1 MRDLLRSDAVI
12 SLPTM
17 FAGQLVITMAAFT
30 LPVAAPV
37 ALPDMGVPTVFV
49 GFFTT
54 AVYLVAMGAG
64 LFTGQILSRLGTVRT
79 MQVLLCAVIAGVVL
93 FDLGWAATG
102 VLGAMTIGIG
112 SGPMNPSG
120 SYILARTTPLRWRP
134 FVFSVKQCAT
144 PSGGMLAGMIVPAV
158 LVQHGWQ
165 AAVGTV
171 GLGAVLVIL
180 AIQPARRRLDAD
192 RPARRRV
199 SLVSVVEPIKLMLR
213 QPQLRAIAV
222 MGFIFAGCQIT
233 LASYLVV
240 YMIERLGLAIASA
253 GALFAIFSFC
263 GIPVRIFW
271 GALAERVL
279 SSRAILILTGFL
291 MAAGFAL
298 TASFTRDWPG
308 WAFALVIA
316 LLGLSANGW
325 VGLFF
330 AEIVRLAPEDMAGD
344 ASGGGQFFAY
354 GGIMSMPLLFG
365 ALVAATGSYALG
377 FAVLTA
383 MSLAAAALLFT
394 SGGKRTGRPPTASRA
409 A

>member
-17 FAGQLVITMAAFT
+17 FTGQLVITMASYT

-49 GFFTT
+49 GFFTA

-64 LFTGQILSRLGTVRT
+64 LFTGLFLGLLGTVRT

-93 FDLGWAATG
+93 FDLGWAATA

-144 PSGGMLAGMIVPAV
+144 PAGGMLAGMIVPAV
-158 LVQHGWQ
+158 LVNHGWQ

-171 GLGAVLVIL
+171 GLFAVLVIL
-180 AIQPARRRLDAD
+180 AIQPVRRRLDAE

-199 SLVSVVEPIKLMLR
+199 SVASVVEPIKLILR
-213 QPQLRAIAV
+213 HRQLRAIAV
-222 MGFIFAGCQIT
+222 MAFIYGGCQ
-233 LASYLVV
+233 LALSSYMVV
-240 YMIERLGLAIASA
+240 YMTERLGLPIATA

-279 SSRAILILTGFL
+279 SSRAILILTGFM
-291 MAAGFAL
+291 MATGFVL
-298 TASFTRDWPG
+298 TANFTRDWPVWSFG
-308 WAFALVIA
+308 AVIA

-354 GGIMSMPLLFG
+354 AGIMSMPLVFG
-365 ALVAATGSYALG
+365 AIVALSGSYAVGYSVLTG
-377 FAVLTA
+377 LSLVAVL
-383 MSLAAAALLFT
+383 LLVL
-394 SGGKRTGRPPTASRA
+394 SGGRRD
-409 A
+409 

>member
-12 SLPTM
+12 ALPAM
-17 FAGQLVITMAAFT
+17 FAGQLVLTMAAFT
-30 LPVAAPV
+30 LPVAAP
-37 ALPDMGVPTVFV
+37 AAMPDIGIPTVYV
-49 GFFTT
+49 GLFTA
-54 AVYLVAMGAG
+54 AVYLVAMSAG
-64 LFTGQILSRLGTVRT
+64 LFTGQLLSRMGAVRT
-79 MQVLLCAVIAGVVL
+79 MQCLLLAAIAGVAL
-93 FDLGWAATG
+93 FDLPHPVTA
-102 VLGAMTIGIG
+102 VLGAMAIGLG

-120 SYILARTTPLRWRP
+120 SYILARTTPAAWRP

-144 PSGGMLAGMIVPAV
+144 PAGGMLAGVIVPAV
-158 LVQHGWQ
+158 LVRYGWQ

-171 GLGAVLVIL
+171 ALGAVLVIL
-180 AIQPARRRLDAD
+180 AIQPARRRLDAE
-192 RPARRRV
+192 RPHRRDV
-199 SLVSVVEPIKLMLR
+199 TLASVLDPIQLVLR
-213 QPQLRAIAV
+213 QRELRAIAV
-222 MGFIFAGCQIT
+222 MGFVYAGCQIT
-233 LASYLVV
+233 LAAYLVV
-240 YMIERLGLAIASA
+240 YMTERLGLAIASA

-271 GALAERVL
+271 GTLAERVL

-330 AEIVRLAPEDMAGD
+330 AEIVRLAPEDMVGE

-354 GGIMSMPLLFG
+354 GGIMSTPLFFG
-365 ALVAATGSYALG
+365 ALVAATDSYALG

-383 MSLAAAALLFT
+383 LSLAAAALLT
-394 SGGKRTGRPPTASRA
+394 LSGGRRTA
-409 A
+409 

>member
-37 ALPDMGVPTVFV
+37 ALPDMGVPAVFV

-79 MQVLLCAVIAGVVL
+79 MQVLLCAVIAGVML
-93 FDLGWAATG
+93 FDLGWAATA
-102 VLGAMTIGIG
+102 VLGAMTIGLG

-120 SYILARTTPLRWRP
+120 SYILARTTPPRWRP
-134 FVFSVKQCAT
+134 FVFSIKQCAT

-192 RPARRRV
+192 RPARRGV

-222 MGFIFAGCQIT
+222 MGYIYAGCQIAV
-233 LASYLVV
+233 ASYMVV
-240 YMIERLGLAIASA
+240 YMTGRLGLPIAAA

-279 SSRAILILTGFL
+279 SSRAILILTGFM
-291 MAAGFAL
+291 MAAGFVL
-298 TASFTRDWPG
+298 TAHFTREWPI
-308 WAFALVIA
+308 WA
-316 LLGLSANGW
+316 LGL
-325 VGLFF
+325 
-330 AEIVRLAPEDMAGD
+330 VRLAPEDMAGD

-354 GGIMSMPLLFG
+354 GGIMSMPLVFG
-365 ALVAATGSYALG
+365 AIVAATDSYAVGYYVLTG
-377 FAVLTA
+377 LSLVAVL
-383 MSLAAAALLFT
+383 LLVL
-394 SGGKRTGRPPTASRA
+394 SGGRRTA
-409 A
+409 

>member
-1 MRDLLRSDAVI
+1 
-12 SLPTM
+12 
-17 FAGQLVITMAAFT
+17 
-30 LPVAAPV
+30 
-37 ALPDMGVPTVFV
+37 
-49 GFFTT
+49 
-54 AVYLVAMGAG
+54 
-64 LFTGQILSRLGTVRT
+64 
-79 MQVLLCAVIAGVVL
+79 
-93 FDLGWAATG
+93 
-102 VLGAMTIGIG
+102 
-112 SGPMNPSG
+112 MNPSG
-120 SYILARTTPLRWRP
+120 SYILARTTPLSWRP

-144 PSGGMLAGMIVPAV
+144 PAGGMLAGVIVPAV
-158 LVQHGWQ
+158 LVRYGWQ

-171 GLGAVLVIL
+171 ALGAVLVIL
-180 AIQPARRRLDAD
+180 AIEPARRRLDAE
-192 RPARRRV
+192 RPPRRAVTLASVLDPIR
-199 SLVSVVEPIKLMLR
+199 LVLR
-213 QPQLRAIAV
+213 QRELRAIAI
-222 MGFIFAGCQIT
+222 MGFVFAGCQIT

-240 YMIERLGLAIASA
+240 YMTERLGLAIASA

-279 SSRAILILTGFL
+279 TSRAILILTGFL
-291 MAAGFAL
+291 MAAGFVL
-298 TASFTRDWPG
+298 TASFTRDWPA
-308 WAFALVIA
+308 WAFALVIV

-354 GGIMSMPLLFG
+354 GGIMSTPLVFG

-383 MSLAAAALLFT
+383 MSLAAAVLLIA
-394 SGGKRTGRPPTASRA
+394 SGGKRTGRPTTANRA

>member
-17 FAGQLVITMAAFT
+17 FAGQLVITMASYT
-30 LPVAAPV
+30 LPVAAPA
-37 ALPDMGVPTVFV
+37 ALPDMGVPTVYV
-49 GFFTT
+49 GFFTS

-64 LFTGQILSRLGTVRT
+64 LFTGQFLGRLGTVRT
-79 MQVLLCAVIAGVVL
+79 MQVLLAAVIAGVVL
-93 FDLGWAATG
+93 FDLGWAATA
-102 VLGAMTIGIG
+102 VLGAMTIGVG

-144 PSGGMLAGMIVPAV
+144 PTGGMLAGMIVPAV
-158 LVQHGWQ
+158 LVNHGWK

-171 GLGAVLVIL
+171 GLFAVLIIL
-180 AIQPARRRLDAD
+180 AIQPVRRRLDAE
-192 RPARRRV
+192 RPSRRRV
-199 SLVSVVEPIKLMLR
+199 SLVAVIEPIKLILR
-213 QPQLRAIAV
+213 QRQLRAIAI
-222 MGFIFAGCQIT
+222 MAFIYGGCQ
-233 LASYLVV
+233 LALSAYLVV
-240 YMIERLGLAIASA
+240 YMTERLGLPIATA

-279 SSRAILILTGFL
+279 SSRAILILTGFM
-291 MAAGFAL
+291 MATGFVL
-298 TASFTRDWPG
+298 TASFTQAWPLWG
-308 WAFALVIA
+308 FGVVIA
-316 LLGLSANGW
+316 LLGFSANGW

-354 GGIMSMPLLFG
+354 GGIMSMPLVFG
-365 ALVAATGSYALG
+365 AIVAVTGSYAVG
-377 FAVLTA
+377 YFVLTGL
-383 MSLAAAALLFT
+383 SLAAVLLLVL
-394 SGGKRTGRPPTASRA
+394 SGGKRD
-409 A
+409 

>member
-37 ALPDMGVPTVFV
+37 ALPDMGVPAVFV

-79 MQVLLCAVIAGVVL
+79 MQVLLCAVIAGVML
-93 FDLGWAATG
+93 FDLGWAATA
-102 VLGAMTIGIG
+102 VLGAMTIGLG

-120 SYILARTTPLRWRP
+120 SYILARTTPPRWRP
-134 FVFSVKQCAT
+134 FVFSIKQCAT

-192 RPARRRV
+192 RPARRGV

-222 MGFIFAGCQIT
+222 MGYIYAGCQIAV
-233 LASYLVV
+233 ASYMVV
-240 YMIERLGLAIASA
+240 YMTGRLGLPIAAA

-279 SSRAILILTGFL
+279 SSRAILILTGFM
-291 MAAGFAL
+291 MAAGFVL
-298 TASFTRDWPG
+298 TAHFTREWPI
-308 WAFALVIA
+308 WALGLVVA
-316 LLGLSANGW
+316 LLGFSANGW

-354 GGIMSMPLLFG
+354 GGIMSMPLVFG
-365 ALVAATGSYALG
+365 AIVAATDSYAVGYYVLTG
-377 FAVLTA
+377 LSLVAVL
-383 MSLAAAALLFT
+383 LLVL
-394 SGGKRTGRPPTASRA
+394 SGGRRTA
-409 A
+409 

>member
-12 SLPTM
+12 ALPAM
-17 FAGQLVITMAAFT
+17 FAGQLVLTMAAFT
-30 LPVAAPV
+30 LPVAAP
-37 ALPDMGVPTVFV
+37 AAMPDIGIPTVYV
-49 GFFTT
+49 GLFT
-54 AVYLVAMGAG
+54 ASIYLVAMSAG
-64 LFTGQILSRLGTVRT
+64 LFSGPLLSRMGAVRT
-79 MQVLLCAVIAGVVL
+79 MQCLLLAAIAGIVL
-93 FDLGWAATG
+93 FDLSHPVAA
-102 VLGAMTIGIG
+102 VLGAMTIGLG
-112 SGPMNPSG
+112 TGPMNPSG

-144 PSGGMLAGMIVPAV
+144 PAGSMLAGVIVPAV
-158 LVQHGWQ
+158 LVRYGWQ

-171 GLGAVLVIL
+171 ALGALFVIL
-180 AIQPARRRLDAD
+180 AIQPVRRRLDAE
-192 RPARRRV
+192 RPPQRAVTPASVLDPIR
-199 SLVSVVEPIKLMLR
+199 LVLR
-213 QPQLRAIAV
+213 QRELRAIAV
-222 MGFIFAGCQIT
+222 TGFIFAGCQIT

-240 YMIERLGLAIASA
+240 YMTERLGLTIASA

-271 GALAERVL
+271 GTLAERVL

-291 MAAGFAL
+291 MAAGFGL

-308 WAFALVIA
+308 WAFGLVVA
-316 LLGLSANGW
+316 FLGLSANGW

-354 GGIMSMPLLFG
+354 GGIMSTPLVFG
-365 ALVAATGSYALG
+365 GLVAATGSYALG

-383 MSLAAAALLFT
+383 LSLAAAAALLMA
-394 SGGKRTGRPPTASRA
+394 SGGKRTR
-409 A
+409 